1 MIQLNSEWGAPSLGK
16 VKKKQLSLPSE
27 LQMMKDDKC
36 KDRNPKKGGDG
47 NLYPITGA
55 EIKIKLGE
63 KISQLR

>member
-1 MIQLNSEWGAPSLGK
+1 MGCPFPRKSE
-16 VKKKQLSLPSE
+16 KKQLSLPSE

-63 KISQLR
+63 KLSQLR